1 MICTWIGKCL
11 IFNWN
16 EASPYFCFYMTAVI
30 LQKKK
35 RIFFP
40 GWLILSKYT
49 SDLFFPIYCVVF
61 SWGYIAFWLSPGS
74 TIFIACTQRPFTSC
88 CFGREKWQ
96 PKGLFKF
103 SCYNFEGIKLFCI
116 SKVDKGWFFPPKSL
130 NPTVLSSSCCII
142 TKWHW
147 LQLQWQILLYDCHC
161 VQFSLL

>member
-1 MICTWIGKCL
+1 MIFMCIGKCL

-35 RIFFP
+35 KGFFF
-40 GWLILSKYT
+40 LDDSYCQNTLVTY
-49 SDLFFPIYCVVF
+49 FPIYCVVF

-96 PKGLFKF
+96 PKGHFSSPATTLRELNYSAFPKWIKDDSSHQRVWTQLF
-103 SCYNFEGIKLFCI
+103 
-116 SKVDKGWFFPPKSL
+116 
-130 NPTVLSSSCCII
+130 
-142 TKWHW
+142 
-147 LQLQWQILLYDCHC
+147 
-161 VQFSLL
+161 

>member
-1 MICTWIGKCL
+1 MIFMCIGKCL

-16 EASPYFCFYMTAVI
+16 ETSLTFAFIWLQLFY
-30 LQKKK
+30 KKK

-74 TIFIACTQRPFTSC
+74 TIFIACKQRPFTSC

-96 PKGLFKF
+96 PKGHFSSPATTLKELNYSAFPKWIKDDSSHQRVWTQLF
-103 SCYNFEGIKLFCI
+103 
-116 SKVDKGWFFPPKSL
+116 
-130 NPTVLSSSCCII
+130 
-142 TKWHW
+142 
-147 LQLQWQILLYDCHC
+147 
-161 VQFSLL
+161 

>member
-1 MICTWIGKCL
+1 MIFMWIGKCL

-30 LQKKK
+30 LQKKKK

-96 PKGLFKF
+96 PKGHFSSPATTLKELNYSAFPKRIKDDSSHQRVWTQLF
-103 SCYNFEGIKLFCI
+103 
-116 SKVDKGWFFPPKSL
+116 
-130 NPTVLSSSCCII
+130 
-142 TKWHW
+142 
-147 LQLQWQILLYDCHC
+147 
-161 VQFSLL
+161 

>member
-1 MICTWIGKCL
+1 MIFMCIGKCL

-16 EASPYFCFYMTAVI
+16 ETSPYFCLGLGLGLGLQLFYK
-30 LQKKK
+30 KKK

-96 PKGLFKF
+96 PKGHFSSPATTLKELNYSAFPKWIKDDSSHQRVWTQLF
-103 SCYNFEGIKLFCI
+103 
-116 SKVDKGWFFPPKSL
+116 
-130 NPTVLSSSCCII
+130 
-142 TKWHW
+142 
-147 LQLQWQILLYDCHC
+147 
-161 VQFSLL
+161 

>member
-1 MICTWIGKCL
+1 MIFMWIGKCL

-16 EASPYFCFYMTAVI
+16 ETSPYFCFYMTAVI

-96 PKGLFKF
+96 PKGHFSSPATTLKELNYSAFPKWIKDDSSHQRVWIQLF
-103 SCYNFEGIKLFCI
+103 
-116 SKVDKGWFFPPKSL
+116 
-130 NPTVLSSSCCII
+130 
-142 TKWHW
+142 
-147 LQLQWQILLYDCHC
+147 
-161 VQFSLL
+161 

>member
-1 MICTWIGKCL
+1 MIFMWIGKCL

-30 LQKKK
+30 LQKKKK

-61 SWGYIAFWLSPGS
+61 SWGYIVFWLSPGS

-96 PKGLFKF
+96 PKGHFSSPATTLKELNYSAFPKWIKDDSSHQRVWTQLF
-103 SCYNFEGIKLFCI
+103 
-116 SKVDKGWFFPPKSL
+116 
-130 NPTVLSSSCCII
+130 
-142 TKWHW
+142 
-147 LQLQWQILLYDCHC
+147 
-161 VQFSLL
+161 

>member
-1 MICTWIGKCL
+1 MIFMWIGKCL

-96 PKGLFKF
+96 PKGHFRSPATTLKELNYSAFPKWIKDDSSHQRVWTQLF
-103 SCYNFEGIKLFCI
+103 
-116 SKVDKGWFFPPKSL
+116 
-130 NPTVLSSSCCII
+130 
-142 TKWHW
+142 
-147 LQLQWQILLYDCHC
+147 
-161 VQFSLL
+161 